1 MLYIYS
7 YYKII
12 ILCYKSRYLY
22 LYNRYVIKHTYL
34 RALGA
39 CRLALR
45 FRKELD
51 DTFVQLFSELS
62 EQVELITPRLAALEA
77 RGRVLRDGIEEERKA
92 RIRVKMLS
100 EGMLVAKGQGPVRTQ
115 GRPCVARSF
124 V

>member
-1 MLYIYS
+1 MNYVIY
-7 YYKII
+7 
-12 ILCYKSRYLY
+12 LYLY

-92 RIRVKMLS
+92 RIRHYTEILVPVKVGIAL
-100 EGMLVAKGQGPVRTQ
+100 RIID
-115 GRPCVARSF
+115 RSYIL
-124 V
+124 